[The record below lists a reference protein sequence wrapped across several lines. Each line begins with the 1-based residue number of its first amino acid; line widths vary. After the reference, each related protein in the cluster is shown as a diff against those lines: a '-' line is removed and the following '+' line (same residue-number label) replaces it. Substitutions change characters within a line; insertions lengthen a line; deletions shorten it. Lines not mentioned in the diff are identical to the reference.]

1 MISKFASE
9 ILDKVINEIKKKK
22 NMDKIH
28 SNLIDPL
35 IYYCFRRMYP
45 YLLITSVIFI
55 LTFILAILILIL
67 LIKYL
72 YKN

>member
-1 MISKFASE
+1 MNC
-9 ILDKVINEIKKKK
+9 VKKK
-22 NMDKIH
+22 IH
-28 SNLIDPL
+28 NNLIDPL
-35 IYYCFRRMYP
+35 IYYCFKRIYP
-45 YLLITSVIFI
+45 YLLVTSIIFI

>member
-9 ILDKVINEIKKKK
+9 ILDKIINELRKKK
-22 NMDKIH
+22 NMEKIH
-28 SNLIDPL
+28 NNLIDPL
-35 IYYCFRRMYP
+35 IYYCFKRIYP
-45 YLLITSVIFI
+45 YLVVTSIIFI